1 MLQVLGAIGLGVV
14 WGWLAARLLYHARWS
29 VVISVLL
36 GLVAQGLIVLQF
48 SSARAVLWFGGAF
61 VIGALIG
68 LIWIR
73 TLEARRLA
81 AGA

>member
-1 MLQVLGAIGLGVV
+1 MLQVLGAIGLGLV
-14 WGWLAARLLYHARWS
+14 WGWLAARLLYHTRWS

-36 GLVAQGLIVLQF
+36 GLVAQGLIVLRL
-48 SSARAVLWFGGAF
+48 SSARAALWFCGALVVGG
-61 VIGALIG
+61 LIG